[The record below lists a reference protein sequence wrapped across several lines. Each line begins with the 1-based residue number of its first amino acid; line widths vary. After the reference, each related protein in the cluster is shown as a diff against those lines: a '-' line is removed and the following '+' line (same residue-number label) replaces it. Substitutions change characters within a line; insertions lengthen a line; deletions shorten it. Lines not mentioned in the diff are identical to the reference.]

1 METNLEPLLTIP
13 EVAEY
18 LKISKSKVYYL
29 VQRNEIPHVRVG
41 RNVRIFMS
49 DLVNWL
55 KLMKSKEPSQM
66 VFMIDNL
73 LTINKQ

>member
-29 VQRNEIPHVRVG
+29 VQRNEIPYIRVG
-41 RNVRIFMS
+41 RNVRIFLS
-49 DLVNWL
+49 DLVTWL
-55 KLMKSKEPSQM
+55 KVKRSMEPSQL
-66 VFMIDNL
+66 VFMIDNMVSVK
-73 LTINKQ
+73 N